1 MGQLRLEKIQE
12 FIKQEVSTIILT
24 ELKDPR
30 IGFVTVTRVEATG
43 DLRHAKVYIS
53 LLGNEEQKAETWQG
67 LTKALGFLRMEVGKR
82 LKIRHS
88 PELTLHLDESLDH
101 SVHIQKLLQKI
112 KDDEGQ

>member
-88 PELTLHLDESLDH
+88 PELTLYLDESLDH

>member
-1 MGQLRLEKIQE
+1 M
-12 FIKQEVSTIILT
+12 
-24 ELKDPR
+24 
-30 IGFVTVTRVEATG
+30 TVTRVEATG

-112 KDDEGQ
+112 KHDEGQ